1 MASRQLALI
10 NISAAAR
17 QRGHGH
23 AEECWR
29 RASREVKGN
38 LPLSLP
44 WQPRWSGWRA
54 ARGAGRGSIRP
65 RTETPMKLPLKI
77 PLWERDGWAAPG
89 GMPWAPHHPDPL
101 RSPAHMGLEAPRTHP
116 DPVQLGGLQ
125 TPSPSSLPMQWS
137 SSPQDS
143 GQSWLLLPSPGKG
156 PGCARCTGRRPSP
169 RPHAPR
175 PPCMGASRP
184 CLVLTERAKRL
195 QIPAPSTY
203 FLHAGECVLQQVR
216 VGQDLVGR
224 RRRICVSAPCF
235 MALESGRWRQPAASS
250 AWSSGPARP
259 CCMSRTPR
267 SEAVRDRDP
276 PLGPD
281 PWTPMTLGLTPCCP
295 QSQQHPSA

>member
-1 MASRQLALI
+1 MGCTRWDAVGPPITRTRS
-10 NISAAAR
+10 
-17 QRGHGH
+17 G
-23 AEECWR
+23 
-29 RASREVKGN
+29 
-38 LPLSLP
+38 P
-44 WQPRWSGWRA
+44 QPTW
-54 ARGAGRGSIRP
+54 GSRP
-65 RTETPMKLPLKI
+65 RARIQPQCS
-77 PLWERDGWAAPG
+77 W
-89 GMPWAPHHPDPL
+89 
-101 RSPAHMGLEAPRTHP
+101 
-116 DPVQLGGLQ
+116 GGLQ

-156 PGCARCTGRRPSP
+156 PGCARSTRRRPSP

-235 MALESGRWRQPAASS
+235 MALESGRWRQTAAGS
-250 AWSSGPARP
+250 AWSPGPARP
-259 CCMSRTPR
+259 CRVSRTPR

-281 PWTPMTLGLTPCCP
+281 PWTPMTLGLPKCCP
-295 QSQQHPSA
+295 QEPAASPCTGRRVVDHAACPSPAPGWA

>member
-1 MASRQLALI
+1 
-10 NISAAAR
+10 
-17 QRGHGH
+17 
-23 AEECWR
+23 
-29 RASREVKGN
+29 
-38 LPLSLP
+38 
-44 WQPRWSGWRA
+44 
-54 ARGAGRGSIRP
+54 
-65 RTETPMKLPLKI
+65 MKLPLKI

-250 AWSSGPARP
+250 AWSPGPARP